1 MFLKNFGKNQNEG
14 NLDSKI
20 ERFTK
25 TLFMHIF
32 LSHPEYTMNSD
43 NFDDVFKDEKVL
55 KNLEKEALAI
65 FATLTA
71 YCITNNIPLERIYD
85 MSIKD
90 ITKIMDGDM
99 KSKNNDDDKN
109 PFYNL
114 LDKRI
119 KVESILMK
127 DKFIQI
133 TFLVPGEVKFKIF
146 GGGNSFFGNFDNS
159 DCNIRADVNL
169 KYDGDGYDIGDIHLY
184 SDHDQ
189 ILTGF
194 CMNEV
199 ENVPYDILKTFVM
212 DGISQASRFLGQ

>member
-1 MFLKNFGKNQNEG
+1 MFLKNFRKNRNEDER
-14 NLDSKI
+14 DSKI
-20 ERFTK
+20 EQFTK
-25 TLFMHIF
+25 TLFMYIL
-32 LSHPEYTMNSD
+32 LSHPEYTTSAD
-43 NFDDVFKDEKVL
+43 NLDTVFKDKKVL
-55 KNLEKEALAI
+55 ETLEKEALSI

-71 YCITNNIPLERIYD
+71 YCIMNDIPLEHIYD
-85 MSIKD
+85 MSVKD
-90 ITKIMDGDM
+90 IAKIMDGDM
-99 KSKNNDDDKN
+99 KPKNDNEDKN

-133 TFLVPGEVKFKIF
+133 TFIVPGEVKNKIF
-146 GGGNSFFGNFDNS
+146 GGGDLFFG
-159 DCNIRADVNL
+159 DCNLRADVDL
-169 KYDGDGYDIGDIHLY
+169 KYDGNGYDIGDIHLY

-194 CMNEV
+194 GINEV

>member
-1 MFLKNFGKNQNEG
+1 MFLKNFGKNQNEEES
-14 NLDSKI
+14 NPKI
-20 ERFTK
+20 EQFTK
-25 TLFMHIF
+25 TLFMYIL
-32 LSHPEYTMNSD
+32 LSHPEYTMSPD
-43 NFDDVFKDEKVL
+43 KLDDVFKDDKIL
-55 KNLEKEALAI
+55 KTLEKEALSI
-65 FATLTA
+65 FATITA
-71 YCITNNIPLERIYD
+71 YCIMNDVPMDNIYD
-85 MSIKD
+85 MTVKD
-90 ITKIMDGDM
+90 IAKIMDGDM
-99 KSKNNDDDKN
+99 KPKNDNDDKN

-133 TFLVPGEVKFKIF
+133 TFIVPGEVKNKIF
-146 GGGNSFFGNFDNS
+146 GGEDSFFRSFGNG
-159 DCNIRADVNL
+159 DCELRADVDL

-194 CMNEV
+194 GMNEV

-212 DGISQASRFLGQ
+212 DGISKASHFLGQ